1 MTDLLKE
8 NRDYELVPIE
18 DNPDAWGVRIKT
30 GMFTETVIVFG
41 AIGFNKV
48 KDNLSFSFDVYSS
61 PDSELTPDNVEL
73 QEHCTKLLES
83 IIIDGIEDGTV
94 ELMDADANKS

>member
-41 AIGFNKV
+41 AIRFNKV